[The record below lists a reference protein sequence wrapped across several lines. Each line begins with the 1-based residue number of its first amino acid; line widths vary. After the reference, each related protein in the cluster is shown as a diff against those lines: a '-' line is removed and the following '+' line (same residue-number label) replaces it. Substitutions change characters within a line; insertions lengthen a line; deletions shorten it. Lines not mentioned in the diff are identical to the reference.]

1 MSGSPFL
8 RASLAAMRNTV
19 FRKLMADE
27 FGQVR
32 SEVLASEHV
41 LSALGGRTPDQ
52 ALDVGLPAK
61 EIWLAVCDAFDVPEH
76 RR

>member
-1 MSGSPFL
+1 MRITMFRRRMS
-8 RASLAAMRNTV
+8 
-19 FRKLMADE
+19 DE

-32 SEVLASEHV
+32 AEMVARDHV

-52 ALDVGLPAK
+52 ALEAGLPAK
-61 EIWLAVCDAFDVPEH
+61 EIWLAVCDAFDVPEQ

>member
-1 MSGSPFL
+1 
-8 RASLAAMRNTV
+8 MRNTV
-19 FRKLMADE
+19 FRKLMSDE

-32 SEVLASEHV
+32 AEMVARDHV

-52 ALDVGLPAK
+52 ALEAGLPPKA
-61 EIWLAVCDAFDVPEH
+61 IWLAVCEAFDVPEH

>member
-1 MSGSPFL
+1 
-8 RASLAAMRNTV
+8 MRITV

-32 SEVLASEHV
+32 GEMVARDHV
-41 LSALGGRTPDQ
+41 MSALGGRTPDQ
-52 ALDVGLPAK
+52 ALESGYSPK
-61 EIWLAVCDAFDVPEH
+61 EIWAAVCEAFDVPEQ

>member
-1 MSGSPFL
+1 
-8 RASLAAMRNTV
+8 MRITM

-32 SEVLASEHV
+32 AEMVASDHV

-52 ALDVGLPAK
+52 ALEAGLPAK
-61 EIWLAVCDAFDVPEH
+61 EIWLAVCDAFDVPEQ

>member
-1 MSGSPFL
+1 
-8 RASLAAMRNTV
+8 MRNTV
-19 FRKLMADE
+19 FRKLMANE

-32 SEVLASEHV
+32 AELMASDHV

-52 ALDVGLPAK
+52 ALDEGIPAK
-61 EIWLAVCDAFDVPEH
+61 EIWVAVCDAFEVPEH

>member
-1 MSGSPFL
+1 
-8 RASLAAMRNTV
+8 MRNTV
-19 FRKLMADE
+19 FRKLMSGE

-32 SEVLASEHV
+32 AEMVARDHV
-41 LSALGGRTPDQ
+41 MSALGGRTADE
-52 ALDVGLPAK
+52 ALEAGLPPK